1 MVDVATKRT
10 RKSLIEYLT
19 QHRSPSAIAAG
30 TSFGVVLGLI
40 PKDSLLALVLLAAIL
55 FLSINQI
62 VACIFAV
69 GLTAISGWTM
79 GATQAIGNTILQ
91 SDLVASV
98 IVSLYKLPLVPWL
111 RLENTV
117 VVGGLALGIVLWLP
131 TYLLSLRFCNKV
143 REIVK
148 SEQLAELA
156 AASIRHRRDPNIES
170 SGQVIDQKF
179 GLIALPEKITVAN
192 AMEGFEAKAA
202 QQDQSQPTVA
212 LDRNSKDEVTRIESQ
227 FESIAQKVDSLADD
241 TVLTET
247 LIEVV
252 RYKHPRRGKLEVDSP
267 MTHHNT
273 TNSMKLASSVSVEIA
288 TTPRTSDSNTK
299 FHVPNTTAPHAIHP
313 SGKEESLRHILKH
326 IHVSREAKKE
336 TGKPA

>member
-55 FLSINQI
+55 FLSVNQI
-62 VACIFAV
+62 VACVFAV
-69 GLTAISGWTM
+69 GLTAFSGWTM
-79 GATQAIGNTILQ
+79 GTTHAIGSTILQ
-91 SDLVASV
+91 SDLIANV

-117 VVGGLALGIVLWLP
+117 VVGGLTLGIVLWLP

-156 AASIRHRRDPNIES
+156 AASIRHHRDPSNKL
-170 SGQVIDQKF
+170 SGTVIDQKF
-179 GLIALPEKITVAN
+179 GLIALPEKISVAN
-192 AMEGFEAKAA
+192 AAA
-202 QQDQSQPTVA
+202 IEVNVTPQVQSQPTVA
-212 LDRNSKDEVTRIESQ
+212 LDRNSKDEVTRIETQ

-288 TTPRTSDSNTK
+288 TSPRTSDSNTK
-299 FHVPNTTAPHAIHP
+299 FHAPSTTATHAIHP

-326 IHVSREAKKE
+326 IHVSRETKKE